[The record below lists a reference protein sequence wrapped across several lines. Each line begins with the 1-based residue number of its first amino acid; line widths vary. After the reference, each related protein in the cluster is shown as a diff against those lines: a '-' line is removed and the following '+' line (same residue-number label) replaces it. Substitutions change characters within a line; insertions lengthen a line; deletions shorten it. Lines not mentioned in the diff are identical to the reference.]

1 MRLYTSTQQEHHSPL
16 FCTVADLQLM
26 LHDSDLPCEAPGQP
40 YFSSPVGFFKQWPPW
55 LCRRRGAAGWPAH
68 AEPANHAMSHR
79 RLNHEPAPEKPSSP
93 NALPQR
99 GKQFLGTYPDRLDF
113 SAATQVPWMWNASQC
128 AWGPKGAW
136 TQRPQ
141 SERLCG
147 GVVLLHRIHHHEDLH
162 MVAQA
167 LQSAMVIL
175 TRVFLHRRIKTTQI
189 YRKINKASATAQQIQ
204 GPLQKVQWKIRG
216 NGQRQGHW
224 WAQFGAVLR
233 FGQVEIADSLEG
245 QATIW
250 TDQEWQTRQATAE
263 PGYAHAQSPTV
274 LGPDICLTHVPAPVK
289 MRPKWHT
296 PAPQSLRN
304 WPAFSWLG
312 PLPMILPNTDV
323 TRAKRFPGLPSSMAR
338 SGFLGICKNPNLLTA

>member
-1 MRLYTSTQQEHHSPL
+1 MRALFMYDVRWFFLLCCYFVVLVLCFFGCSQHAWSLIDCIFIVSVDWQMSCICSKINFMLVRLMRLYTSTQQEHHSPL

-175 TRVFLHRRIKTTQI
+175 TRVFCIAESKPHKYTERSTKLLPQP
-189 YRKINKASATAQQIQ
+189 NKSKAHSKRCNGRFEGTGSARAI
-204 GPLQKVQWKIRG
+204 GGLNSVQCY
-216 NGQRQGHW
+216 
-224 WAQFGAVLR
+224 VL
-233 FGQVEIADSLEG
+233 
-245 QATIW
+245 
-250 TDQEWQTRQATAE
+250 
-263 PGYAHAQSPTV
+263 
-274 LGPDICLTHVPAPVK
+274 
-289 MRPKWHT
+289 
-296 PAPQSLRN
+296 
-304 WPAFSWLG
+304 
-312 PLPMILPNTDV
+312 
-323 TRAKRFPGLPSSMAR
+323 AKS
-338 SGFLGICKNPNLLTA
+338 K